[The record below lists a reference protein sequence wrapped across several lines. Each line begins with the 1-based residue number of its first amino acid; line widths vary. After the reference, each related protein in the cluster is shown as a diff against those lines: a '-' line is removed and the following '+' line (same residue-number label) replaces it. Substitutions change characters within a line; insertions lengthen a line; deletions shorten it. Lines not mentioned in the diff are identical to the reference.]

1 MAEKLEDLLTAK
13 ETELL
18 YLRSSMQN
26 IKLQFINV
34 TSDFAAKWFEETAR
48 QYVIKYSNVCLSLST
63 QSFGDLK
70 AKVRKLV
77 VESKQISEKVFSQPG
92 IWRHDKP
99 ELHAAVSQYDQ
110 LGNQQV
116 GNKYPEIIDS
126 PVRIAL
132 GELGIVLEEFGF
144 NIRTTV
150 THGSQNQEY
159 WFQKTEEKINTPYF
173 PLMLEWSKS
182 MQDTVQEYNVLY
194 KQALSK
200 MQEIQRIKD
209 EIKRRKIIELWD
221 GAP

>member
-63 QSFGDLK
+63 QRFGDLK

-92 IWRHDKP
+92 IWWHDKP

-173 PLMLEWSKS
+173 PLMLEWSKP

-209 EIKRRKIIELWD
+209 EIKRRKIIALWD